1 MMISLNKGKEL
12 FKPTCHCV
20 KRNFPL
26 NVITARAIVQ
36 GVVKDFA
43 HSYL

>member
-12 FKPTCHCV
+12 FKPTCV
-20 KRNFPL
+20 KRNFSL
-26 NVITARAIVQ
+26 NLITARAIVQ

-43 HSYL
+43 HCYL